1 MNPYNILFRGNEMSA
16 VLESQR
22 KNLRCK
28 IADLPP
34 NYVCSVDEADLA
46 RSSADEYRVDVPILD
61 RKAWSVDQHEEKRRG
76 RGDLGGSFEYRVNVY
91 PVRIPFAGDAAVF
104 SLRANQID
112 VNPPRAAVD
121 GREIVIVLEQKHP
134 DPIAINHEV
143 QRTIASIEEHLDWLR
158 EMVEPFNAQLFN
170 VAREAIK
177 QRKQKLTKDA
187 DVLATLGIPIRRRD
201 SLPSTVSVP
210 LRRTPIP
217 LPKATPTA
225 QAQPLNPVISEK
237 AYQQIIKTMAD
248 MALVIE
254 RNPTAFEHLSEEE
267 IRFQFLIPLNALYEG
282 NATAET
288 FSYQGKTDIQIRHDG
303 KPIFTA
309 ECKFWGGPKSL
320 TETVDQLLTYVTW
333 RDTKTAILLFN
344 KNKNFSQVLE
354 QIEPTLR
361 SHSRFVRFDGKRNE
375 TEYQFVISHPNDVA
389 RDITLIVLAFDIP
402 RDNFATKE
410 SSHARN
416 KIG

>member
-1 MNPYNILFRGNEMSA
+1 MSV

-34 NYVCSVDEADLA
+34 NYICSVDEADLA
-46 RSSADEYRVDVPILD
+46 RSLADEYRVDVPILD
-61 RKAWSVDQHEEKRRG
+61 RKAWSVDPHEEKRRG
-76 RGDLGGSFEYRVNVY
+76 RGDLGGSFEYSVNVY

-104 SLRANQID
+104 SLQANQID
-112 VNPPRAAVD
+112 VNPPRATVD

-134 DPIAINHEV
+134 DPIAINDEV

-187 DVLATLGIPIRRRD
+187 DVLAALGIPIRRRD

-217 LPKATPTA
+217 LPKAAPTA

-361 SHSRFVRFDGKRNE
+361 SHSGFVRFDGKRNE

-389 RDITLIVLAFDIP
+389 RHITLIVLAFDIP
-402 RDNFATKE
+402 RDNFAT
-410 SSHARN
+410 
-416 KIG
+416 